1 MALKERP
8 TGASTALRL
17 VVVAAAASVPLAMDS
32 AALLM
37 CLFSLLAGFI
47 DAVVGGGGLIQLPA
61 ILILMPG
68 VPFPTLLGTNK
79 FASMF
84 GTSMAV
90 YRYTRHVAVDWSTVL
105 PATIAAFVCAFLG
118 SRAVS
123 LLNPA
128 LLRPLVLVLL
138 IGVAIYVFIVKE
150 LGLVHAPKHG
160 ARKARWLGVLV
171 GAALGFYDGFFGPGT
186 GSFLIFAFV
195 GLFGFDFLSASAS
208 AKVVNLAT
216 NVASVI
222 YFAGTDQ
229 LLYGLGFAMAAC
241 SVIGATLGSRLAIA
255 KGSKF
260 VRVFFLLIVAALIVK
275 LAHTM
280 FVQG

>member
-1 MALKERP
+1 MLELWLLCAF
-8 TGASTALRL
+8 S
-17 VVVAAAASVPLAMDS
+17 VVA
-32 AALLM
+32 
-37 CLFSLLAGFI
+37 GFV

-79 FASMF
+79 LASMF
-84 GTSMAV
+84 GTSVAV

-105 PATIAAFVCAFLG
+105 PATVAAFACAFLG

-128 LLRPLVLVLL
+128 VLRPLILTLLVA
-138 IGVAIYVFIVKE
+138 VAIYVFVVRD
-150 LGLVHAPKHG
+150 LGLIHQPKHTPH
-160 ARKARWLGVLV
+160 KARWLGVLI
-171 GAALGFYDGFFGPGT
+171 GAVLGFYDGFFGPGM

-195 GLFGFDFLSASAS
+195 GIFGFDFLSASAS
-208 AKVVNLAT
+208 AKAVNLAT

-222 YFAGTDQ
+222 YFAGTGQ
-229 LLYGLGFAMAAC
+229 MLYATGLAMAAC
-241 SVIGATLGSRLAIA
+241 NVVGAIIGARLAIA

-260 VRVFFLLIVAALIVK
+260 VRVFFLVIVGALIAK

-280 FVQG
+280 WAAG

>member
-1 MALKERP
+1 MD
-8 TGASTALRL
+8 L
-17 VVVAAAASVPLAMDS
+17 VAV
-32 AALLM
+32 LLM

-68 VPFPTLLGTNK
+68 IPFPTLLGTNK

-84 GTSMAV
+84 GSSMAV
-90 YRYTRHVAVDWSTVL
+90 YRYTRVVAVDWSTVI
-105 PATIAAFVCAFLG
+105 PATLAAFAFAFLG

-123 LLNPA
+123 ILDPA
-128 LLRPLVLVLL
+128 VLRPLILILL
-138 IGVAIYVFIVKE
+138 ITVAIYVFLVKD
-150 LGLVHAPKHG
+150 LGLIHAPKHG
-160 ARKARWLGVLV
+160 AHKARWIGILV

-195 GLFGFDFLSASAS
+195 GVFGFDFLSASAS

-216 NVASVI
+216 NVASVV
-222 YFAGTDQ
+222 YFAATDQ
-229 LLYGLGFAMAAC
+229 LLYGLGFAMALC
-241 SVIGATLGSRLAIA
+241 SVLGATVGSQLAIA

-260 VRVFFLLIVAALIVK
+260 VRIFFLLIVAALIVK
-275 LAHTM
+275 LAQTM
-280 FVQG
+280 WSNG